1 MKNVILNA
9 DDFGKSPNR
18 NRAVDDCFRQGLI
31 STAGLIVTG
40 KHLQDAVEYI
50 NRGGYV
56 GIIHLHFNLS
66 ANLLNEDSGDKPL
79 TEAMSKDPFFCTDGK
94 FSPYKGLPNKLKDIF
109 KWREVYLELVAQY
122 KKFIEVTG
130 GKADYKH
137 VDFHLW
143 YNQSWPVSV
152 ALNLFTWRYR
162 MKSVRYWGVHQKNKR
177 RCQLFRMISWNPF
190 VKYVPATN
198 IDYYLSKKHLFD
210 KYNTIELYCHP
221 NYKDGVFLDDSPSYL
236 KHDRQPMLIQIQNL
250 KDADSF
256 VLLSW
261 RDFCGTNDK
270 PGKC

>member
-9 DDFGKSPNR
+9 DDFGKSSNR

-31 STAGLIVTG
+31 SSAGLIVTG
-40 KHLQDAVEYI
+40 KHLLEAVEYI

-56 GIIHLHFNLS
+56 GKIHLHFNLS
-66 ANLLNEDSGDKPL
+66 TGLLHEDPCDIPVSDRMK
-79 TEAMSKDPFFCTDGK
+79 KDPLFCIDGK
-94 FSPYKGLPNKLKDIF
+94 YKPNRGLPIEFANIV
-109 KWREVYLELVAQY
+109 KWRIVYLELVAQY

-143 YNQSWPVSV
+143 YNLSWPVSV
-152 ALNLFTWRYR
+152 ALNLFTWRYKI
-162 MKSVRYWGVHQKNKR
+162 KSVRYIGVHQKNKR

-210 KYNTIELYCHP
+210 NLNIIELYCHP

-236 KHDRQPMLIQIQNL
+236 KHERQPMLKQVKML
-250 KDADSF
+250 KETGDVD
-256 VLLSW
+256 LLSW
-261 RDFCGTNDK
+261 EDYT
-270 PGKC
+270 